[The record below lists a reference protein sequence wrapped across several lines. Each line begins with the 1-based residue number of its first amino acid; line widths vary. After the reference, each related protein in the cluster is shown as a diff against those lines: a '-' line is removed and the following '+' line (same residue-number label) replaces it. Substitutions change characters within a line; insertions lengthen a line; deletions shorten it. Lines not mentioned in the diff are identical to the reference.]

1 MGADAHKAQAQLQQ
15 AQQRGGQLAVES
27 ATLAQ
32 ALEQEA
38 ALNKQAS
45 AEILQLE
52 QQLQE
57 ATKQASEAS
66 KTLEKVCS
74 IRTLK
79 APEVLLPSCSGPSGC
94 HLACEVLIDNS
105 SGAGHA
111 Q

>member
-27 ATLAQ
+27 ATLVQ

-45 AEILQLE
+45 SEILHLE

-66 KTLEKVCS
+66 NTLEKVCS
-74 IRTLK
+74 ICILK
-79 APEVLLPSCSGPSGC
+79 APRVLPIACVGPGGC
-94 HLACEVLIDNS
+94 HLAS
-105 SGAGHA
+105 AR
-111 Q
+111 